1 MIYMFFLIRLQS
13 LMIFLKTTLRIQ
25 VRI

>member
-13 LMIFLKTTLRIQ
+13 LMLLLKATVRIQ